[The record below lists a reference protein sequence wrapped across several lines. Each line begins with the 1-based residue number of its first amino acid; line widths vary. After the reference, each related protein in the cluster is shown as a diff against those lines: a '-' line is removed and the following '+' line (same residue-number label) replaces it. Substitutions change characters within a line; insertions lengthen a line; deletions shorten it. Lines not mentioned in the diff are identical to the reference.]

1 MSVDAYFHTQPSTGT
16 CTCTCNDVSWF
27 VITHT
32 TKYSKTRL

>member
-16 CTCTCNDVSWF
+16 CTCNDVSWF
-27 VITHT
+27 VITQA